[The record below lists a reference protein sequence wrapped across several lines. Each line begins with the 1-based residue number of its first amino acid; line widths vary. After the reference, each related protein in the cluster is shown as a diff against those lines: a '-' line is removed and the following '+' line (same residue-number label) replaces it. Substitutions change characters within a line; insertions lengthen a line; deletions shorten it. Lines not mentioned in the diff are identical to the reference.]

1 MVNWLTLTIPIP
13 NCESTIPPT
22 ANCPMAMT
30 PFATTGVLFARYLNE
45 TCTRGRPATVAFD
58 LYSNP

>member
-1 MVNWLTLTIPIP
+1 
-13 NCESTIPPT
+13 
-22 ANCPMAMT
+22 MAMT

-45 TCTRGRPATVAFD
+45 TCTRGKPATVAFD